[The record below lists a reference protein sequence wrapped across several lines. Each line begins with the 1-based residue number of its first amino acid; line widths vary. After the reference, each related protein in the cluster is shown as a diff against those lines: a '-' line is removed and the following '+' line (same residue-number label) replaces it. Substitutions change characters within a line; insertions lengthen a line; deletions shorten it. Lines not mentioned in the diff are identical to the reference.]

1 MQKALTL
8 LDTTV
13 GKKAALAVSGLVLFG
28 FVFGHML
35 GNLQVFLGPEVF
47 NHYAEMLKGN
57 IPLLWGVRSTLAF
70 ALVVHV
76 AMMIQLYNRSLSA
89 RPVGYRVQKAVTST
103 YASAT
108 MKYTGPL
115 LLAYIVFH
123 ILHLTAPGL
132 ALGDYEH
139 SPTDAYANFV
149 NGFSVPWVAIV
160 YVVANIFLS
169 MHLYHGSWSLLQ
181 SLGLSHPRYNVLRA
195 RIAQGVAMIITVGNV
210 AMPLCVL
217 FGVIE

>member
-47 NHYAEMLKGN
+47 NGYAEMLKGN
-57 IPLLWGVRSTLAF
+57 AVLLWGVRSTLTL
-70 ALVVHV
+70 ALVVHI
-76 AMMIQLYNRSLSA
+76 AMMIQLYSRSLAA
-89 RPVGYRVQKAVTST
+89 RPVGYRVQKSVAST
-103 YASAT
+103 YASLT

-123 ILHLTAPGL
+123 ILHFTYPGL

-149 NGFSVPWVAIV
+149 SGFQIPWVTLV
-160 YVVANIFLS
+160 YVVANLFLF

-181 SLGLSHPRYNVLRA
+181 SLGLSHPRYNTLRA

>member
-47 NHYAEMLKGN
+47 NGYAEMLKGN
-57 IPLLWGVRSTLAF
+57 PALLWGVRLTLTV

-76 AMMIQLYNRSLSA
+76 AMMIQLYSLSLAA
-89 RPVGYRVQKAVTST
+89 RPVGYRVHKPVAST

-108 MKYTGPL
+108 M
-115 LLAYIVFH
+115 
-123 ILHLTAPGL
+123 
-132 ALGDYEH
+132 
-139 SPTDAYANFV
+139 
-149 NGFSVPWVAIV
+149 
-160 YVVANIFLS
+160 
-169 MHLYHGSWSLLQ
+169 
-181 SLGLSHPRYNVLRA
+181 
-195 RIAQGVAMIITVGNV
+195 
-210 AMPLCVL
+210 
-217 FGVIE
+217 

>member
-13 GKKAALAVSGLVLFG
+13 GKKAALAVSGVVLFG

-57 IPLLWGVRSTLAF
+57 ALLLWGVRSTVAT
-70 ALVVHV
+70 AVVVHV
-76 AMMIQLYNRSLSA
+76 TMMVQLYSRTASA
-89 RPVGYRVQKAVTST
+89 RPVEYRVQKAVTST

-115 LLAYIVFH
+115 LLAYLVFH
-123 ILHLTAPGL
+123 ILHFTAPGM
-132 ALGDYEH
+132 GFGVYDH
-139 SPTDAYANFV
+139 SPTDAYGNFISS
-149 NGFSVPWVAIV
+149 FQIPWVTLI
-160 YVVANIFLS
+160 YVVSNLFLS
-169 MHLYHGSWSLLQ
+169 MHLYHGSWSLMQ
-181 SLGLSHPRYNVLRA
+181 SLGLSHPRYNALRA
-195 RIAQGVAMIITVGNV
+195 RIAQGIAMLITAGNV

-217 FGVIE
+217 FGLVV

>member
-47 NHYAEMLKGN
+47 NNYAEMLKGN
-57 IPLLWGVRSTLAF
+57 AVLLWGVRGTLSL
-70 ALVVHV
+70 ALVVHI
-76 AMMIQLYNRSLSA
+76 AMMVQLYSRSLAA
-89 RPVGYRVQKAVTST
+89 RPVGYRVQKSVAST

-123 ILHLTAPGL
+123 ILHLTYPGL

-139 SPTDAYANFV
+139 SPTDAYGNFV
-149 NGFSVPWVAIV
+149 NGFQIPWVTFV
-160 YVVANIFLS
+160 YVISNLFLA

-181 SLGLSHPRYNVLRA
+181 SLGLSHPRYNNLRA

>member
-47 NHYAEMLKGN
+47 NGYAEMLKGN
-57 IPLLWGVRSTLAF
+57 AVLLWGVRVTLLL
-70 ALVVHV
+70 ALVVHIT
-76 AMMIQLYNRSLSA
+76 MMVQLYSRSFAA
-89 RPVGYRVQKAVTST
+89 RPVGYRVRKSVAST

-115 LLAYIVFH
+115 LFAYIVFH
-123 ILHLTAPGL
+123 ILHLTYPGL

-149 NGFSVPWVAIV
+149 NGFQVPWVTFV
-160 YVVANIFLS
+160 YVISNLFLA

-181 SLGLSHPRYNVLRA
+181 SLGLSHPRYNNLRA

>member
-8 LDTTV
+8 FDTTI

-28 FVFGHML
+28 FVFGHLL

-47 NHYAEMLKGN
+47 NGYAEMLKGN
-57 IPLLWGVRSTLAF
+57 AALLWGVRSVLTV

-76 AMMIQLYNRSLSA
+76 TMMVQLYARPSAA
-89 RPVGYRVQKAVTST
+89 RPVGYRMQKSVAST

-115 LLAYIVFH
+115 LFAYIVFH
-123 ILHLTAPGL
+123 LLHFTYPGL
-132 ALGDYEH
+132 SLGDYEH
-139 SPTDAYANFV
+139 NPADPYANFI
-149 NGFSVPWVAIV
+149 NGFQVPWVTLV
-160 YVVANIFLS
+160 YVAANVFLS

-181 SLGLSHPRYNVLRA
+181 SMGLSHPRYNHLRA
-195 RIAQGVAMIITVGNV
+195 RIAQGVAMIITVGNI
-210 AMPLCVL
+210 AMPLAVL

>member
-35 GNLQVFLGPEVF
+35 GNLQVFLGPDVY
-47 NHYAEMLKGN
+47 NHYAEVLKGN
-57 IPLLWGVRSTLAF
+57 APLLWGVRTTLST
-70 ALVVHV
+70 ALVVHIT
-76 AMMIQLYNRSLSA
+76 MMIQLYSRSTSA

-123 ILHLTAPGL
+123 ILHFTAPGL
-132 ALGDYEH
+132 GLGVFEY
-139 SPTDAYANFV
+139 SPTDAYGNFV
-149 NGFSVPWVAIV
+149 NSFQIWWVTLF
-160 YVVANIFLS
+160 YVVSNLLLS
-169 MHLYHGSWSLLQ
+169 MHLYHGSWSLMQ
-181 SLGLSHPRYNVLRA
+181 SLGLSHPRYNPLRA
-195 RIAQGVAMIITVGNV
+195 RIAQGVAMLITVGNV

-217 FGVIE
+217 FGIVN